1 MSSVPSD
8 LLGRLAVHYRLI
20 TIEQL
25 GEAVREQGRTP
36 NKKLGAIMVDLG
48 MIDVT
53 QLAQLLEAQRQYLA
67 RHDPESAD
75 AAPPKHEPPSPRA
88 AAIAPPPPP
97 PAPPAKAAP
106 SAKAK
111 DAMPAAAIP
120 DPPVDPARLAWLHRV
135 LERAREADASDVHIH
150 AGATIKAR
158 IHGML
163 SDMTPEVLPGKE
175 AESVLLPTLSR
186 AQREQLYSE
195 GHVDFAYVA
204 PNVGRFRAN
213 VYREA
218 RGLCAVFHHIPTEP
232 PLLSDLGLP
241 NAAAKLVNHSN
252 GIVLITGPSGS
263 GKTSTMA
270 ALVNLINEERTDHV
284 LSIEDPIEYL
294 HPSKRC
300 IVNQRQVQR
309 DTRTFSNALNSALR
323 EDPDVICIGELRD
336 LETISLALSAAETGH
351 LVIGTLHTQGA
362 IRTVNRIVGAYP
374 SAQQA
379 QVRTML
385 SESLR
390 AVISQKLVVR
400 ADGAGMALAYE
411 LLIVNVAAAN
421 LIRENR
427 TYQLNTVLQMGRSK
441 GMRSMDDSLHDLVKR
456 GIITRQDAAQNSD
469 DPRQF
474 LSRQDG
480 PASPTS
486 RSSDGSPQS

>member
-1 MSSVPSD
+1 MPSVPSD

-25 GEAVREQGRTP
+25 GEAVHEQGRTP

-67 RHDPESAD
+67 RHDPDAAD
-75 AAPPKHEPPSPRA
+75 AAPAKPERGTPRP

-97 PAPPAKAAP
+97 APPAPKPAAP
-106 SAKAK
+106 SKAK
-111 DAMPAAAIP
+111 EAAPAVAIP
-120 DPPVDPARLAWLHRV
+120 DVAVDPARLAWLHRV

-150 AGATIKAR
+150 AGTTIKAR

-163 SDMTPEVLPGKE
+163 SDMTPEVLPGRE

-186 AQREQLYSE
+186 GQRELLYSD
-195 GHVDFAYVA
+195 GHVDFTYVA
-204 PNVGRFRAN
+204 PGVGRFRVN

-218 RGLCAVFHHIPTEP
+218 RGLCGVFHYIPTEP

-300 IVNQRQVQR
+300 IVNQRQVLR
-309 DTRTFSNALNSALR
+309 DTRTFSNALKSALR

-362 IRTVNRIVGAYP
+362 VRTVNRIIGAYP
-374 SAQQA
+374 SAQQG

-390 AVISQKLVVR
+390 AVISQKLIIR

-427 TYQLNTVLQMGRSK
+427 TYQLNTVLQMGKSK
-441 GMRSMDDSLHDLVKR
+441 GMRSMDDSLHELVKR
-456 GIITRQDAAQNSD
+456 GVITRHDAAQNAD

-474 LSRQDG
+474 LARQDG
-480 PASPTS
+480 PPSPTS
-486 RSSDGSPQS
+486 RSSDGSSHG

>member
-1 MSSVPSD
+1 MSAVPSD

-20 TIEQL
+20 NMDQLAAAVKEQ
-25 GEAVREQGRTP
+25 VRNPG
-36 NKKLGAIMVDLG
+36 KKLGAIMVELE

-53 QLAQLLEAQRQYLA
+53 QLAQLLEAQRQYIA
-67 RHDPESAD
+67 RHDPESGD
-75 AAPPKHEPPSPRA
+75 AAPPARSSSPRA
-88 AAIAPPPPP
+88 AAIAPPPPRTN
-97 PAPPAKAAP
+97 
-106 SAKAK
+106 
-111 DAMPAAAIP
+111 DVPAAAKPQPATNKAKPGTAPQPQVP
-120 DPPVDPARLAWLHRV
+120 DIAASPARLEWLHRV

-150 AGATIKAR
+150 AGAAIKAR

-163 SDMTPEVLPGKE
+163 SDMTPEVLPSKE
-175 AESVLLPTLSR
+175 AESVLLSTLNR
-186 AQREQLYSE
+186 AQRERVYEDGQI
-195 GHVDFAYVA
+195 DFTYVA
-204 PNVGRFRAN
+204 PNIGRFRAN

-218 RGLCAVFHHIPTEP
+218 RGLCGVFHYIPTDP

-252 GIVLITGPSGS
+252 GIVLITGPAGS

-300 IVNQRQVQR
+300 IVNQRQVNR
-309 DTRTFSNALNSALR
+309 DTHTFSAALKSALR
-323 EDPDVICIGELRD
+323 EDPDIICIGELRD

-362 IRTVNRIVGAYP
+362 VRTINRIVGAYP
-374 SAQQA
+374 SAQQS

-390 AVISQKLVVR
+390 AIISQKLVVR

-411 LLIVNVAAAN
+411 LLMINVAAAN

-427 TYQLNTVLQMGRSK
+427 AYQLNSVMQIGRGK
-441 GMRSMDDSLHDLVKR
+441 GMRSMDESLQDLVKR
-456 GIITRQDAAQNSD
+456 GIIHRHDAAQHAD
-469 DPRQF
+469 DPRLF
-474 LSRQDG
+474 LAREG
-480 PASPTS
+480 GGH
-486 RSSDGSPQS
+486 SST